1 MDWEI
6 FFSSHDGCR
15 GAGKSSGCGKLLA
28 FAEFS
33 GELDHDKYG
42 KFLLRLRGSEFAG
55 KEYRVLG
62 LTRFH
67 ETTTDRLSAIPA

>member
-1 MDWEI
+1 MDREI
-6 FFSSHDGCR
+6 FFSSHDR
-15 GAGKSSGCGKLLA
+15 GRGVGKSSGCGKLPA

-42 KFLLRLRGSEFAG
+42 KFLLRLRGTEFAG
-55 KEYRVLG
+55 KECRVLG
-62 LTRFH
+62 LARFD